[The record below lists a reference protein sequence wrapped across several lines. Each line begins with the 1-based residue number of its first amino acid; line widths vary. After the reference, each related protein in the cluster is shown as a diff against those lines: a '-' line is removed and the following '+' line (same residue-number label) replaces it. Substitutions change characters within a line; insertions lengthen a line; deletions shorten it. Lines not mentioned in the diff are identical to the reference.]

1 MVLRHIARPLLASW
15 FVASG
20 VQAARRPAEHVQ
32 AARQG
37 SGLVTKALG
46 GEPLSEKQVTT
57 LVRAHGV
64 AVATAG
70 TLLALGKAPRTS
82 ALALALL
89 TVPLAVVNQP
99 FGATGDREVRAQRF
113 VGNLGAIG
121 AALIAGVDTEGR
133 PGISWRV
140 QQARAVRAAAREA
153 RAAAR
158 SAAKSS

>member
-1 MVLRHIARPLLASW
+1 MLASW

-20 VQAARRPAEHVQ
+20 VQAARRPGEHVQ

-46 GEPLSEKQVTT
+46 AEPLSDKQVTT

-64 AVATAG
+64 AIAAAG

-99 FGATGDREVRAQRF
+99 FTASDATREERAQRF

-140 QQARAVRAAAREA
+140 QQARAARVAAREA

-158 SAAKSS
+158 AAA

>member
-20 VQAARRPAEHVQ
+20 VQAARKPAEHVQ
-32 AARQG
+32 AAKRG

-46 GEPLSEKQVTT
+46 AEPLSEKQVTT
-57 LVRAHGV
+57 VIRAHGI
-64 AVATAG
+64 ALAAAG
-70 TLLALGKAPRTS
+70 GLLALGKAPRT
-82 ALALALL
+82 AAVTLALL

-99 FGATGDREVRAQRF
+99 FGSSDGDREARAQRF

-121 AALIAGVDTEGR
+121 AALIAGADTEGR
-133 PGISWRV
+133 PSIGWRV
-140 QQARAVRAAAREA
+140 QQARAA

-158 SAAKSS
+158 AAKASAKES